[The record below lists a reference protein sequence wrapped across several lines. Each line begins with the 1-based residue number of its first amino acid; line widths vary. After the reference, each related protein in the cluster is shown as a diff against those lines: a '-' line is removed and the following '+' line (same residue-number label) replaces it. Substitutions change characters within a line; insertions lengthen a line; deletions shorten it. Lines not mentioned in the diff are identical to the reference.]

1 MIFKVITIG
10 IIASLISLLLRE
22 NKKEYA
28 VVIQIAAIVIVGSI
42 VIGSVSDKIEALMSY
57 INSLSEVHSIIKIM
71 LKAAF
76 ICIMTHFV
84 NDICRESGN
93 AAIADAVEFGGRSIT
108 LILAFPLIEE
118 LLKAAVSFVK

>member
-71 LKAAF
+71 LKAAL